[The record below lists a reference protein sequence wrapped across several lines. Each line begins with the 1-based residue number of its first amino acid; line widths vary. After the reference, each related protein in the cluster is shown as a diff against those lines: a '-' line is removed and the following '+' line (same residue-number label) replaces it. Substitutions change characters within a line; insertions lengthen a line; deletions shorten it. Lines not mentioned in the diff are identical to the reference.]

1 MTKLPGKDKKSR
13 VKDPSRGVAETRGRV
28 AESRAALLLRVK
40 GYRILG
46 RRIRTP
52 VGEIDLLAR
61 RGRLLA
67 IVEVKARART
77 SDALESLTWRQRQRI
92 ERASEWLIS
101 RQPEWAVLDRRF
113 DLVTLGASGWPRHLP
128 DAWRPGLA

>member
-1 MTKLPGKDKKSR
+1 MT
-13 VKDPSRGVAETRGRV
+13 DPARGAAEARGRV
-28 AESRAALLLRVK
+28 AETRAALLLRLK

-61 RGRLLA
+61 RGGLLA
-67 IVEVKARART
+67 VVEVKARVRGA
-77 SDALESLTWRQRQRI
+77 DALEALTLRQRERL
-92 ERASEWLIS
+92 ERASEWLVS
-101 RQPEWAVLDRRF
+101 RRPEWAGLDRRF
-113 DLVTLGASGWPRHLP
+113 DMVTLGASGWPRHLP